1 MKTNVTPQELIGR
14 KVVDS
19 EGNKIGTIGQV
30 YLDDRTGE
38 PEWVTVKTGMFGGR
52 ESFVPL
58 GPADMQGDDL
68 RVPFDKELVKE
79 APSLGTDEH
88 LSPEEEA
95 RLYRHYSVTP
105 SSGMTRTETSQGTG
119 TGTGTGTAG
128 TAAGTAGAAG
138 AAGAAGTHRR
148 ADMSKSQLAGSDD
161 GYEEL
166 TGKHDPSV
174 RTNDPPTGRTRTPS
188 TTATGL
194 TGTTTGRHAR
204 SGMDPDAKA
213 GMASSTTARTT
224 GAGTGTARAGSMSG
238 KAGSDDVMT
247 RSEERLDVHVEMV
260 EAGRVALRK
269 VIETQQVEKVVPV
282 MHEEWEI
289 VREPIDSSNR
299 GAALEGPD
307 MRESAQE
314 IVLHAERVVVRK
326 EVVPMERIRLVAK
339 QVQGEQRVTE
349 EVRRERIELHDGDK
363 VQVLDGKGERLD
375 KNERMDKNKNM

>member
-14 KVVDS
+14 KIVDS

-105 SSGMTRTETSQGTG
+105 SGGMTRTETARGTG
-119 TGTGTGTAG
+119 TDTGTAAAAG
-128 TAAGTAGAAG
+128 AAGTAGAAG
-138 AAGAAGTHRR
+138 AAGTHRR
-148 ADMSKSQLAGSDD
+148 EDMSKSQLAGSDD
-161 GYEEL
+161 GFEEL

-174 RTNDPPTGRTRTPS
+174 RTNDPPAASAAAGMAG
-188 TTATGL
+188 TATHDRPAMG
-194 TGTTTGRHAR
+194 
-204 SGMDPDAKA
+204 PDSKA
-213 GMASSTTARTT
+213 GMATSAPTRMPAAGTAT
-224 GAGTGTARAGSMSG
+224 GTGMGTGTARTTSTSGAAGT
-238 KAGSDDVMT
+238 DNVMT
-247 RSEERLDVHVEMV
+247 RSEERLDVHVETI
-260 EAGRVALRK
+260 ETGRVALRK
-269 VIETQQVEKVVPV
+269 VVETERVEKVVPV
-282 MHEEWEI
+282 THEEWEI
-289 VREPIDSSNR
+289 VREPIDGSNR
-299 GAALEGPD
+299 GAALDAPD
-307 MRESAQE
+307 MRDSSREM
-314 IVLHAERVVVRK
+314 VLHAERVVVRK
-326 EVVPMERIRLVAK
+326 EVVAVERIRLVAK
-339 QVQGEQRVTE
+339 KVQGEQRVTE

-363 VQVLDGKGERLD
+363 VQVLDGKGERP
-375 KNERMDKNKNM
+375 DKNKHG

>member
-19 EGNKIGTIGQV
+19 EGSKIGTIGQV

-105 SSGMTRTETSQGTG
+105 STGMTRTGT
-119 TGTGTGTAG
+119 TEGTGTAG
-128 TAAGTAGAAG
+128 TAGGAAG
-138 AAGAAGTHRR
+138 AAGAAETRR
-148 ADMSKSQLAGSDD
+148 HPDMSKSQLAGSDN
-161 GYEEL
+161 GFEEL

-174 RTNDPPTGRTRTPS
+174 RTNDPPTRIGTPAATTAAAS
-188 TTATGL
+188 GTATGRPAMEAD
-194 TGTTTGRHAR
+194 T
-204 SGMDPDAKA
+204 AKA
-213 GMASSTTARTT
+213 GMSSSTTTRSTSADS
-224 GAGTGTARAGSMSG
+224 GTARGAAMSA
-238 KAGSDDVMT
+238 KAGSDDAMT
-247 RSEERLDVHVEMV
+247 RSEERLDVHVETI
-260 EAGRVALRK
+260 EAGRAALRK
-269 VIETQQVEKVVPV
+269 VIETERVDKVVPV
-282 MHEEWEI
+282 THEEWEI
-289 VREPIDSSNR
+289 VREPIDNSNR
-299 GAALEGPD
+299 RAALDGPD
-307 MRESAQE
+307 MRENAHE

-326 EVVPMERIRLVAK
+326 EVVPVERIRLVSK
-339 QVQGEQRVTE
+339 RVQGEQRVTE

-375 KNERMDKNKNM
+375 KNMDKNKNTNM

>member
-19 EGNKIGTIGQV
+19 EGSKIGTIGQV

-105 SSGMTRTETSQGTG
+105 SGGMTRTGT
-119 TGTGTGTAG
+119 TEGTAG
-128 TAAGTAGAAG
+128 TAA
-138 AAGAAGTHRR
+138 AGAAGTAAAAGSRQR
-148 ADMSKSQLAGSDD
+148 SDMSKSQLAGSDD

-174 RTNDPPTGRTRTPS
+174 RTNDPPARAAGALDTTAAGTAGAVSGRT
-188 TTATGL
+188 
-194 TGTTTGRHAR
+194 AR
-204 SGMDPDAKA
+204 P
-213 GMASSTTARTT
+213 TARTDA
-224 GAGTGTARAGSMSG
+224 GAAGAATRPASAASGAARTEATSG
-238 KAGSDDVMT
+238 KAGMEWMT
-247 RSEERLDVHVEMV
+247 RSEERLDVHVETI
-260 EAGRVALRK
+260 EAGRAALRK
-269 VIETQQVEKVVPV
+269 VVETERVDKVVPV

-289 VREPIDSSNR
+289 VREPIDDSNR
-299 GAALEGPD
+299 GAALKGPD
-307 MRESAQE
+307 MRESALE
-314 IVLHAERVVVRK
+314 IVLHAERVVVHK
-326 EVVPMERIRLVAK
+326 EVVPVERIRLVSK
-339 QVQGEQRVTE
+339 RVQGEQRVTE

-375 KNERMDKNKNM
+375 KNR

>member
-19 EGNKIGTIGQV
+19 EGSKIGTIGQV

-105 SSGMTRTETSQGTG
+105 STGMTRTGT
-119 TGTGTGTAG
+119 TEGTGTAG
-128 TAAGTAGAAG
+128 TAGGAAG
-138 AAGAAGTHRR
+138 AAGAAETRR
-148 ADMSKSQLAGSDD
+148 HPDMSKSQLAGSDN
-161 GYEEL
+161 GFEEL

-174 RTNDPPTGRTRTPS
+174 RTNDPPTRIGTPAATTAAAS
-188 TTATGL
+188 GTATGRPAMEAD
-194 TGTTTGRHAR
+194 T
-204 SGMDPDAKA
+204 AKA
-213 GMASSTTARTT
+213 GMSSSTTTRSTSADS
-224 GAGTGTARAGSMSG
+224 GTARGAAMSA
-238 KAGSDDVMT
+238 KAGSDDAMT
-247 RSEERLDVHVEMV
+247 RSEERLDVHVETI
-260 EAGRVALRK
+260 EAGRAALRK
-269 VIETQQVEKVVPV
+269 VIETERVDKVVPV
-282 MHEEWEI
+282 THEEWEI
-289 VREPIDSSNR
+289 VREPIDNSNR
-299 GAALEGPD
+299 RAALDGPD
-307 MRESAQE
+307 MRENAHE

-326 EVVPMERIRLVAK
+326 EVVPVERIRLVSK
-339 QVQGEQRVTE
+339 RVQGEQRVTE

-375 KNERMDKNKNM
+375 KNKNTNM

>member
-19 EGNKIGTIGQV
+19 EGSKIGTIGQV

-105 SSGMTRTETSQGTG
+105 SSGMTRTEPSQGTG
-119 TGTGTGTAG
+119 TDAAGTAAAG
-128 TAAGTAGAAG
+128 AAGTAGAAD
-138 AAGAAGTHRR
+138 THRR
-148 ADMSKSQLAGSDD
+148 ADMSKSQLAGSDN
-161 GYEEL
+161 GFEEL

-174 RTNDPPTGRTRTPS
+174 RTNDPPSARADTPS
-188 TTATGL
+188 STTTAAGLGGTATGRHGREGMEAD
-194 TGTTTGRHAR
+194 TKAGMRSSTTTRAAGAEM
-204 SGMDPDAKA
+204 GTAKA
-213 GMASSTTARTT
+213 GT
-224 GAGTGTARAGSMSG
+224 
-238 KAGSDDVMT
+238 DDAMT

-260 EAGRVALRK
+260 EAGRVRLRK
-269 VIETQQVEKVVPV
+269 VIETERVDKVVPV

-289 VREPIDSSNR
+289 IREPIDSSNR
-299 GAALEGPD
+299 RAALEGPD
-307 MRESAQE
+307 MRESTRE
-314 IVLHAERVVVRK
+314 LVLHAERVVVRK
-326 EVVPMERIRLVAK
+326 DVVPVERIRLVAK
-339 QVQGEQRVTE
+339 KVQGEQRVTE

-363 VQVLDGKGERLD
+363 MQVLDGKGERPD
-375 KNERMDKNKNM
+375 KNMNK

>member
-19 EGNKIGTIGQV
+19 EGSKIGTIGQV

-105 SSGMTRTETSQGTG
+105 STGMTRTETTG
-119 TGTGTGTAG
+119 TGTTSGTAAGLAG
-128 TAAGTAGAAG
+128 TAAAGAA
-138 AAGAAGTHRR
+138 AGTSHR
-148 ADMSKSQLAGSDD
+148 DLSKSQLAGSDN
-161 GYEEL
+161 GFEEL

-174 RTNDPPTGRTRTPS
+174 RTNDPPVRAELRDVPPAAGTMTDRPARPSMATDTG
-188 TTATGL
+188 
-194 TGTTTGRHAR
+194 
-204 SGMDPDAKA
+204 A
-213 GMASSTTARTT
+213 GMASATTIRPA
-224 GAGTGTARAGSMSG
+224 AAGSG
-238 KAGSDDVMT
+238 TTRAAGMAAEADTDQAMT
-247 RSEERLDVHVEMV
+247 RSEERLDVHVETI
-260 EAGRVALRK
+260 EAGRAALRK
-269 VIETQQVEKVVPV
+269 VIETERVDQVVPV

-289 VREPIDSSNR
+289 VREPIDNNNR
-299 GAALEGPD
+299 QAALNGPD
-307 MRESAQE
+307 MRENAHE
-314 IVLHAERVVVRK
+314 IVLHAERVVVHK
-326 EVVPMERIRLVAK
+326 EVVPVERIRLVAK
-339 QVQGEQRVTE
+339 KVQAEQRVTE
-349 EVRRERIELHDGDK
+349 EVRRERIELHEGDR

-375 KNERMDKNKNM
+375 KHK